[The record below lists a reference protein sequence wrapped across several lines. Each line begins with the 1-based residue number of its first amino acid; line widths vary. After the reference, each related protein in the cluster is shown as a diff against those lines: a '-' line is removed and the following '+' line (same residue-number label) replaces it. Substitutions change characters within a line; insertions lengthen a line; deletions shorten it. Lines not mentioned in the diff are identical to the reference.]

1 MIYFLPFSST
11 PSSAMFYH
19 NHRLSLL
26 FGNMYSPVDDLDAV
40 RIPLAFVPEL
50 DDPFLDWRTF
60 VETGFAKSTSSS
72 RDAAANQK

>member
-1 MIYFLPFSST
+1 
-11 PSSAMFYH
+11 
-19 NHRLSLL
+19 
-26 FGNMYSPVDDLDAV
+26 MYSPVDDLDAV